1 MDTLFGDYIGSDLID
16 PFAKS
21 FQDGCPT
28 STVLPPPVGL
38 GVVFFFSSYFCSKK
52 LLYLIIFLNGP

>member
-28 STVLPPPVGL
+28 STVLPHPWDSEL
-38 GVVFFFSSYFCSKK
+38 FFSF
-52 LLYLIIFLNGP
+52 LAIFVTKNCYI